1 MLRSLVGSEMCIRD
15 RNYRVF
21 WNISSILYRVRVQL
35 DAAPIMLIS
44 GKSINDNDVA
54 AASHRIS
61 RLLHPSRTLVTISC
75 STINGALRGNAPR
88 PHTHL
93 TSAQVSKPRGVWT
106 KTQTNCQCG
115 QALLGTRERRG
126 KHGDSRSQDTQ
137 GGKDYTSA
145 TTGIRHIGRSDS
157 NNDSRSAQGV
167 RNAPM
172 QPTVL
177 VFPPGTSC
185 EGVNSRTMRARRQPD
200 GREAW
205 LQLERMNGGRAQDER
220 PVQQRALGRRLR
232 DLQCNSAEES
242 EDFMVKLDTIWG
254 AFEAFGNAKA
264 EEAKRVAL
272 PLGIKEALPQV
283 FIQLT
288 TQPGITYDELKR
300 AVVAS
305 TYLTSDMDR
314 RDEAVAF
321 QSRTDCTKAGTGL
334 DSNQFAYCLKRNH
347 RGRECRSYLNGKPP
361 AERPPGMSPSRIPTS
376 SIKRQA

>member
-1 MLRSLVGSEMCIRD
+1 M
-15 RNYRVF
+15 F

-137 GGKDYTSA
+137 GGRDYTSA

-185 EGVNSRTMRARRQPD
+185 EGVNSRTMRARRQPRRQ
-200 GREAW
+200 GSLAATGTHEWRT
-205 LQLERMNGGRAQDER
+205 RTGRAACATTCIGTKTSR
-220 PVQQRALGRRLR
+220 SPVQLCRGIGGFHGEVGHHLG
-232 DLQCNSAEES
+232 
-242 EDFMVKLDTIWG
+242 
-254 AFEAFGNAKA
+254 
-264 EEAKRVAL
+264 
-272 PLGIKEALPQV
+272 GI
-283 FIQLT
+283 
-288 TQPGITYDELKR
+288 
-300 AVVAS
+300 
-305 TYLTSDMDR
+305 
-314 RDEAVAF
+314 
-321 QSRTDCTKAGTGL
+321 
-334 DSNQFAYCLKRNH
+334 
-347 RGRECRSYLNGKPP
+347 
-361 AERPPGMSPSRIPTS
+361 
-376 SIKRQA
+376 